1 MAKESDKD
9 KPLPEYGE
17 VRDEEQLDWPKLVA
31 YLRENKVAGSDQP
44 LKVLQFRGGH
54 SNLTYLLR
62 FGDHHE
68 WAVRRPPVGPLPP
81 SAHDMAREHRVLSR
95 GWEKFQPA
103 PRALRPCEDPT
114 IIRAPRFGM
123 HSGKG

>member
-1 MAKESDKD
+1 MSEEIDKD
-9 KPLPEYGE
+9 QPLPEYGE

-62 FGDHHE
+62 FGDRHE
-68 WAVRRPPVGPLPP
+68 WVVRRPPFGPLPP

-95 GWEKFQPA
+95 LWGGFAAGA
-103 PRALRPCEDPT
+103 PPIGLCEESST
-114 IIRAPRFGM
+114 
-123 HSGKG
+123 